1 VNGATNSATVT
12 GSTFT
17 GNQAETGG
25 AIGANIQ
32 SLTVTNSTFARNRAG
47 QGGAIAIGPI
57 GPSTTGNLAVSGG
70 LFTGN
75 RSGGLGG
82 ALIGTGHS
90 VSVTGVRFSGNTGQ
104 GGGAIAVT
112 AGTLT
117 MSRARV
123 TGNVATQLGG
133 GGIRVGTNAT
143 AAISNS
149 SVVLNRSFAIFG
161 VSPYPVP
168 GGGLLNLGTAT
179 LTGDD
184 VSLNDPDDCAGSGTT
199 TGC

>member
-1 VNGATNSATVT
+1 MMSVLTIADGSTVSISRLTMQRGNGGHDVFRDNNSGSTGLGGAVASAHLSVSDSTFTDNGRNGSGAGGAIFVNGATNSA
-12 GSTFT
+12 
-17 GNQAETGG
+17 
-25 AIGANIQ
+25 
-32 SLTVTNSTFARNRAG
+32 
-47 QGGAIAIGPI
+47 
-57 GPSTTGNLAVSGG
+57 
-70 LFTGN
+70 
-75 RSGGLGG
+75 
-82 ALIGTGHS
+82 
-90 VSVTGVRFSGNTGQ
+90 
-104 GGGAIAVT
+104 AVT

-117 MSRARV
+117 MSRAHV

-143 AAISNS
+143 AVISNS

-184 VSLNDPDDCAGSGTT
+184 VSLNDPDDCAGSGPT